1 MIDMNNVLG
10 DVGSVDVHTT
20 INRGHS
26 AEELVDMAMNKIM
39 YVGENAP
46 PAIRDQAMAYREQ
59 LRAILLFYIR
69 QAMLSER
76 VTMKAEISAENEG
89 VAP

>member
-59 LRAILLFYIR
+59 LRNILLFYIR

-76 VTMKAEISAENEG
+76 VTMRAEISAENEG